1 MPEEQNDRQG
11 ESRHSFFARQQLIN
25 SAKSAFQLLA
35 AVLKNSTLYPVS
47 HPFVLASADKFLL
60 KIKELLV
67 DRKEVPFYLV
77 GGELFFEKDSV
88 PVDESLTMLMEL
100 FTGREIGG
108 IIFRPGLTTDEITA
122 FADLMNKNN
131 AVFGAESGA
140 NELLPRSSQIT
151 HIVLHRV
158 LVVDKKIGSVIKEGK
173 KRAAEVF
180 MDAIETMKEMMEAQQ
195 LDKKVNMRK
204 MNTTVQT
211 MVDNILEN
219 RDTYIGLTNLKM
231 YDEYT
236 FAHSVNTSLLASAL
250 GTFLRF
256 EKPQVAALGLAGL
269 LHDMGKASVPHEIIN
284 KPGKLTDAEWEVLKR
299 HPVEGALLLADTPG
313 VTKMAMVA
321 AFEHHQH
328 GERGYP
334 VIGVRQHLFS
344 QIISLA
350 DAYDAITAARVYYSI
365 QTPPDQAIRILWK
378 KRGTSFNPVLVKA
391 FVNMMG
397 IFPVGTVLKLNTGEV
412 GLVMHQTRDL
422 MRPRVLLLTRFDGS
436 EKEKGAEVS
445 LLEGAGGKFKRSI
458 AGTIDPY
465 VSRIDLKKYLT

>member
-11 ESRHSFFARQQLIN
+11 ESRQSFFAKQQLIN
-25 SAKSAFQLLA
+25 AAKSAFQLLA

-88 PVDESLTMLMEL
+88 PIDQSLAALMEL
-100 FTGREIGG
+100 FTGRDIGG
-108 IIFRPGLTTDEITA
+108 IVLKPDLTTEEITA
-122 FADLMNKNN
+122 FADLMNKD
-131 AVFGAESGA
+131 AAAFHAEGGVD
-140 NELLPRSSQIT
+140 ELMPKAQIT

-158 LVVDKKIGSVIKEGK
+158 LIVDKKIGSVIKEGK

-180 MDAIETMKEMMEAQQ
+180 MDAVETMKDMIETRQ
-195 LDKKVNMRK
+195 LDKKINMRK

-211 MVDNILEN
+211 MVDNILQN

-250 GTFLRF
+250 GTFLHF
-256 EKPQVAALGLAGL
+256 EKPQVAALGVAGL
-269 LHDMGKASVPHEIIN
+269 LHDMGKASVPHEIVN
-284 KPGKLTDAEWEVLKR
+284 KPGKLTDAEWEVLQR
-299 HPVEGALLLADTPG
+299 HPIAGALALADITG

-334 VIGVRQHLFS
+334 AIGVRQHLFS
-344 QIISLA
+344 QIVSLA

-365 QTPPDQAIRILWK
+365 QTPADHAIRILLK
-378 KRGTSFNPVLVKA
+378 KRGTSFDPVLVKA

-397 IFPVGTVLKLNTGEV
+397 IYPVGTVLKLTTGEV

-422 MRPRVLLLTRFDGS
+422 MRPRVLLLTKFDGS
-436 EKEKGAEVS
+436 EKGTGAEVS
-445 LLEGAGGKFKRSI
+445 LLETAGGNFKRSI

-465 VSRIDLKKYLT
+465 VSRIDLKKYLA

>member
-1 MPEEQNDRQG
+1 MPEELNDRQG
-11 ESRHSFFARQQLIN
+11 ESRQSFFARQQLIN

-47 HPFVLASADKFLL
+47 HPFVLASADKFLQ
-60 KIKELLV
+60 KINDLLV

-88 PVDESLTMLMEL
+88 PVDQSLAVLMEV
-100 FTGREIGG
+100 FTGRDIGG
-108 IIFRPGLTTDEITA
+108 IVFTAGLTTEEITA
-122 FADLMNKNN
+122 FSDLMNKDVAAFN
-131 AVFGAESGA
+131 AEGGVEALMPKA
-140 NELLPRSSQIT
+140 QIT
-151 HIVLHRV
+151 HIILHRV

-173 KRAAEVF
+173 KKAGEVF
-180 MDAIETMKEMMEAQQ
+180 KDAIETMKEMIEAQN
-195 LDKKVNMRK
+195 LDQKVNMRK

-211 MVDNILEN
+211 MVDNILQN

-250 GTFLRF
+250 GTFLHF
-256 EKPQVAALGLAGL
+256 EKPQVAALGVAGL
-269 LHDMGKASVPHEIIN
+269 LHDMGKASVPHEIVN

-299 HPVEGALLLADTPG
+299 HPVAGALALADIPG

-334 VIGVRQHLFS
+334 DIKVRQHLFS
-344 QIISLA
+344 QIVSLA

-365 QTPPDQAIRILWK
+365 QTPADQGIRILLK
-378 KRGTSFNPVLVKA
+378 KRGISFDPVLVKA

-397 IFPVGTVLKLNTGEV
+397 IFPVGTVLKLDSGEV
-412 GLVMHQTRDL
+412 GLVKHQTRDL
-422 MRPRVLLLTRFDGS
+422 MRPRVLLLTKFDGS
-436 EKEKGAEVS
+436 EKDRPDIS
-445 LLEGAGGKFKRSI
+445 LLENAGGKFKRSV
-458 AGTIDPY
+458 AGTIDPH

>member
-1 MPEEQNDRQG
+1 MPEKQNDKQV
-11 ESRHSFFARQQLIN
+11 ESRQSFFARQQLIN
-25 SAKSAFQLLA
+25 TAKSAFQLLA
-35 AVLKNSTLYPVS
+35 AVLRNSTLYPAS
-47 HPFVLASADKFLL
+47 HPFVLASADKFLF

-88 PVDESLTMLMEL
+88 PIDQSLMVLMEL
-100 FTGREIGG
+100 LTGRGIGG
-108 IIFRPGLTTDEITA
+108 IVFKPGLAADEITA
-122 FADLMNKNN
+122 FADLMNKDVALFN
-131 AVFGAESGA
+131 AESGA
-140 NELLPRSSQIT
+140 DELIPKARIT
-151 HIVLHRV
+151 HIVLHRI
-158 LVVDKKIGSVIKEGK
+158 LIVDKKIGSVIKEGK
-173 KRAAEVF
+173 KKAAEVF
-180 MDAIETMKEMMEAQQ
+180 MDAIETMKEMVEAQQ
-195 LDKKVNMRK
+195 LGKKINMRK

-219 RDTYIGLTNLKM
+219 RDTYLGLTNLKM

-269 LHDMGKASVPHEIIN
+269 LHDIGKATVPHEIIN
-284 KPGKLTDAEWEVLKR
+284 KPGKLTDAEWEQLKR
-299 HPVEGALLLADTPG
+299 HPVEGALALADIPG

-328 GERGYP
+328 GDRGYP
-334 VIGVRQHLFS
+334 VIGVRQHLYS
-344 QIISLA
+344 QIISLS

-365 QTPPDQAIRILWK
+365 QTPVDKAIRILWT
-378 KRGTSFNPVLVKA
+378 KRGTSFNPMLVKA

-397 IFPVGTVLKLNTGEV
+397 IFPVGTVLKLDTGDV
-412 GLVMHQTRDL
+412 GLVMHQTPDL

-436 EKEKGAEVS
+436 ERDTGAEVS
-445 LLEGAGGKFKRSI
+445 LLETAGGKFKRSI

-465 VSRIDLKKYLT
+465 VSSIDLKKYLT

>member
-11 ESRHSFFARQQLIN
+11 ESRQSFFARQQLIN
-25 SAKSAFQLLA
+25 AAKSAFQLLA
-35 AVLKNSTLYPVS
+35 AVLRNSTLYPVS
-47 HPFVLASADKFLL
+47 HPFVLASAEKFLL
-60 KIKELLV
+60 KVNELLV

-88 PVDESLTMLMEL
+88 PIDQSLAVLMEL
-100 FTGREIGG
+100 FTGRDIGG
-108 IIFRPGLTTDEITA
+108 ISFKPGLTTDEITA
-122 FADLMNKNN
+122 FADLMNKD
-131 AVFGAESGA
+131 AAALSAEGSVE
-140 NELLPRSSQIT
+140 ELMPKAQIT

-180 MDAIETMKEMMEAQQ
+180 MDAIETMKEMIESQQ
-195 LDKKVNMRK
+195 LDKKINMRK
-204 MNTTVQT
+204 INTTVQT
-211 MVDNILEN
+211 MVDNILES

-250 GTFLRF
+250 GTYLHF
-256 EKPQVAALGLAGL
+256 EKPQIAALGVAGL
-269 LHDMGKASVPHEIIN
+269 LHDMGKASIPHEIVN

-299 HPVEGALLLADTPG
+299 HPIEGALILADIPG

-334 VIGVRQHLFS
+334 SIGVRQHLFS
-344 QIISLA
+344 QIVSLA
-350 DAYDAITAARVYYSI
+350 DSYDAITAARVYYSI
-365 QTPPDQAIRILWK
+365 QTPPDKGIRILLK
-378 KRGTSFNPVLVKA
+378 KGGTSFDPVLVKA

-397 IFPVGTVLKLNTGEV
+397 IYPVGTVLKLNTGEV
-412 GLVMHQTRDL
+412 GLVMHQNRDL
-422 MRPRVLLLTRFDGS
+422 MRPRVLLLTKFDGS
-436 EKEKGAEVS
+436 EKEKGADVS
-445 LLEGAGGKFKRSI
+445 LLETAGGKFKRSI

-465 VSRIDLKKYLT
+465 VSRIDLKKYLA

>member
-11 ESRHSFFARQQLIN
+11 ESRQSFFAKQQLIN

-47 HPFVLASADKFLL
+47 HPFVLASAEKFLM
-60 KIKELLV
+60 KINELLV

-77 GGELFFEKDSV
+77 GGELFFEKDTV
-88 PVDESLTMLMEL
+88 PLDQSLAILMEL
-100 FTGREIGG
+100 FTGRDIGG
-108 IIFRPGLTTDEITA
+108 IVFKPGLSTEEITA
-122 FADLMNKNN
+122 FADLMNKD
-131 AVFGAESGA
+131 AAAFHAEGGVD
-140 NELLPRSSQIT
+140 ELMPKAQIT
-151 HIVLHRV
+151 HIVLHR
-158 LVVDKKIGSVIKEGK
+158 LVIVDKKIGNVIKEGK

-180 MDAIETMKEMMEAQQ
+180 MDAIETMKEMIEAQH
-195 LDKKVNMRK
+195 LDKKSNMRK

-236 FAHSVNTSLLASAL
+236 FAHSVNTSLIASSF
-250 GTFLRF
+250 GTFLHF
-256 EKPQVAALGLAGL
+256 EKPQVAALGMAGL
-269 LHDMGKASVPHEIIN
+269 LHDMGKASIPHEIVN

-334 VIGVRQHLFS
+334 DIKVRQHLFS

-365 QTPPDQAIRILWK
+365 QTPPDKAIRILLK
-378 KRGTSFNPVLVKA
+378 KRGTSFDPVLVKA

-436 EKEKGAEVS
+436 EKESGGEVN

-465 VSRIDLKKYLT
+465 VSHIDLKKYLT

>member
-1 MPEEQNDRQG
+1 MPEEQSDSQG
-11 ESRHSFFARQQLIN
+11 ESRQSYYAKQQLIN

-60 KIKELLV
+60 KINELLV

-88 PVDESLTMLMEL
+88 PIDQSLAVLMES
-100 FTGREIGG
+100 FTGRDIGG
-108 IIFRPGLTTDEITA
+108 IVFKPGLSTEEITL
-122 FADLMNKNN
+122 FTDLMNKDA
-131 AVFGAESGA
+131 AVFSADSGFD
-140 NELLPRSSQIT
+140 ELMPKAQIT

-180 MDAIETMKEMMEAQQ
+180 MDAIETMKDMIEAQQ
-195 LDKKVNMRK
+195 LDKKINMRK
-204 MNTTVQT
+204 VNTTVQA
-211 MVDNILEN
+211 MVDNILQN
-219 RDTYIGLTNLKM
+219 RDAYIGLTNLKM

-250 GTFLRF
+250 GTFLHF
-256 EKPQVAALGLAGL
+256 EKPQVAALGVAGL
-269 LHDMGKASVPHEIIN
+269 LHDMGKASVPHEIVN

-299 HPVEGALLLADTPG
+299 HPIAGALVIADIPG

-365 QTPPDQAIRILWK
+365 QTPPDHAIRILMK
-378 KRGTSFNPVLVKA
+378 KRGTSFDPVLVKA

-397 IFPVGTVLKLNTGEV
+397 IFPVGTVLKLTTGEV

-422 MRPRVLLLTRFDGS
+422 MRPRVLLLTKFDGS
-436 EKEKGAEVS
+436 EKGTGAEVS
-445 LLEGAGGKFKRSI
+445 LLETAGGNFKRSI
-458 AGTIDPY
+458 TGTIDPY
-465 VSRIDLKKYLT
+465 VSRIDVKKYMV

>member
-1 MPEEQNDRQG
+1 MPEEQKDSQG
-11 ESRHSFFARQQLIN
+11 ESRHSFFARQQLMS

-60 KIKELLV
+60 KINELLV

-77 GGELFFEKDSV
+77 GGELFYEKDSV
-88 PVDESLTMLMEL
+88 PIDQSLAVLMEL
-100 FTGREIGG
+100 FSGRDIGG
-108 IIFRPGLTTDEITA
+108 IVFKPGLRTEEITA
-122 FADLMNKNN
+122 FADLMNKDAAAFN
-131 AVFGAESGA
+131 AEGGVD
-140 NELLPRSSQIT
+140 ELMPKAQIT
-151 HIVLHRV
+151 HIVLHRI

-173 KRAAEVF
+173 KKAVAVF
-180 MDAIETMKEMMEAQQ
+180 MDAIETMKEMVEAQH
-195 LDKKVNMRK
+195 LDKKINMRK
-204 MNTTVQT
+204 MNTTVQA

-219 RDTYIGLTNLKM
+219 RDTCIGLTNLKM

-250 GTFLRF
+250 GTFLHF
-256 EKPQVAALGLAGL
+256 EKPQVAALGVAGL
-269 LHDMGKASVPHEIIN
+269 MHDMGKASVPHEIIN

-299 HPVEGALLLADTPG
+299 HPVEGALVLAGTTG
-313 VTKMAMVA
+313 VTKMAMVT

-350 DAYDAITAARVYYSI
+350 DAYDAITAARIYYSI
-365 QTPPDQAIRILWK
+365 QTPPDKAIRILLK
-378 KRGTSFNPVLVKA
+378 QRGKSFDPVLVKA

-397 IFPVGTVLKLNTGEV
+397 IFPVGTVLKLDTGEV

-422 MRPRVLLLTRFDGS
+422 MRPRVLLLTKFDGS
-436 EKEKGAEVS
+436 EKESAEVS
-445 LLEGAGGKFKRSI
+445 LLVTVGGKFKRSI

-465 VSRIDLKKYLT
+465 VSRIDLKKYLA

>member
-11 ESRHSFFARQQLIN
+11 ESRHSFFARQQLLN
-25 SAKSAFQLLA
+25 TAKSAFQLLA
-35 AVLKNSTLYPVS
+35 AVLRNSTLYPAS

-60 KIKELLV
+60 KINELLV
-67 DRKEVPFYLV
+67 DRKEAPFYLAN
-77 GGELFFEKDSV
+77 GELFFEKDSV
-88 PVDESLTMLMEL
+88 PLDESLTVLLEL
-100 FTGREIGG
+100 FTGRDIGG
-108 IIFRPGLTTDEITA
+108 IVFIAGLTKDEITA
-122 FADLMNKNN
+122 FADLMNKD
-131 AVFGAESGA
+131 AAAFAAEGGVDDLMPKA
-140 NELLPRSSQIT
+140 KIT
-151 HIVLHRV
+151 HIVLRRV
-158 LVVDKKIGSVIKEGK
+158 LLVDKKVGSVIKEGK
-173 KRAAEVF
+173 KRAVEVF
-180 MDAIETMKEMMEAQQ
+180 MDAIETMKEMIEAQQ
-195 LDKKVNMRK
+195 LEKKINVRK
-204 MNTTVQT
+204 MNSTIQT

-236 FAHSVNTSLLASAL
+236 FAHSVNTSLLASSL

-256 EKPQVAALGLAGL
+256 EKPQVAALGLSGL

-284 KPGKLTDAEWEVLKR
+284 KPGKLTDAEWELLKR
-299 HPVEGALLLADTPG
+299 HPVDGALALADTPG

-334 VIGVRQHLFS
+334 AIGVRQHLFS
-344 QIISLA
+344 QIVSLA

-391 FVNMMG
+391 FVSMMG
-397 IFPVGTVLKLNTGEV
+397 IFPIGTILKLNTGEV
-412 GLVMHQTRDL
+412 GLVTHQTTDL
-422 MRPRVLLLTRFDGS
+422 MRPRVLLLTKFDGS
-436 EKEKGAEVS
+436 EKVTGTDVS
-445 LLEGAGGKFKRSI
+445 LLETAGGKFRRSI
-458 AGTIDPY
+458 TGTIDPY

>member
-1 MPEEQNDRQG
+1 MPEEQSDSQG
-11 ESRHSFFARQQLIN
+11 ESRQSFFARQQLIN
-25 SAKSAFQLLA
+25 SAKSAFQQLA

-47 HPFVLASADKFLL
+47 HPFVLASADKLLL
-60 KIKELLV
+60 KINELLV

-88 PVDESLTMLMEL
+88 PIDQSLAVLMEL
-100 FTGREIGG
+100 FTDRGIGG
-108 IIFRPGLTTDEITA
+108 VVFKPGLTTDEITA
-122 FADLMNKNN
+122 FADLMNKDAAAFN
-131 AVFGAESGA
+131 AEGDVD
-140 NELLPRSSQIT
+140 ELMPKALIT

-158 LVVDKKIGSVIKEGK
+158 LIVDKKIGNVIKEGK

-180 MDAIETMKEMMEAQQ
+180 MDAIETMKDMVESQH
-195 LDKKVNMRK
+195 LDKKINMRK
-204 MNTTVQT
+204 MNSTVQV

-236 FAHSVNTSLLASAL
+236 FAHSVNTSLLASSL
-250 GTFLRF
+250 GTFLHF
-256 EKPQVAALGLAGL
+256 GKTQVAALGVAGL
-269 LHDMGKASVPHEIIN
+269 LHDIGKASVPHEIVN

-299 HPVEGALLLADTPG
+299 HPIAGALALADITG

-334 VIGVRQHLFS
+334 TIGVRQHLFS

-365 QTPPDQAIRILWK
+365 RTPADKAIRILLK
-378 KRGTSFNPVLVKA
+378 LSGKSFDPVLVKA

-397 IFPVGTVLKLNTGEV
+397 IYPVGTVLKLDTGEV
-412 GLVMHQTRDL
+412 GLVMHQARDL
-422 MRPRVLLLTRFDGS
+422 MRPRVLLLTSFDGS
-436 EKEKGAEVS
+436 EKGNADIS
-445 LLEGAGGKFKRSI
+445 LLETVGSKFKRSI
-458 AGTIDPY
+458 AGTIDPNR
-465 VSRIDLKKYLT
+465 SGIDLKKYLT